1 MGVKVDKTVVERWRR
16 VGGWRGHVVSCGL
29 MLWMMMMMMGVM
41 RLVVK
46 VVARVAGRRK
56 TLTVHLAPVQTAR
69 CERGLTEGCSSRVA
83 QVTGMTHITGVTG
96 IATLRVG
103 IVVLA
108 GAGISPIEFKLVVS
122 RIIGVSTESFPVAVA
137 AISLGWARDVDLGS
151 LHNLLLHQ
159 LGTLFAC
166 RKERTL
172 VGAFSTKPFTLAI
185 KAQVK
190 QATMDPLRA
199 LAWQQ
204 HAY

>member
-1 MGVKVDKTVVERWRR
+1 MGVKVDKTVVERWWR
-16 VGGWRGHVVSCGL
+16 VGGWRGHVVSCRL

-41 RLVVK
+41 RLVMK
-46 VVARVAGRRK
+46 VVARVAGWCK
-56 TLTVHLAPVQTAR
+56 TLTVHLTPVQTAR
-69 CERGLTEGCSSRVA
+69 RERGLTEGCSSRVA
-83 QVTGMTHITGVTG
+83 QVTGMTHIAGVTG

-103 IVVLA
+103 IIVLA
-108 GAGISPIEFKLVVS
+108 GASISPIEFKLVVS

-137 AISLGWARDVDLGS
+137 AISLGWSRDVDLGS

-166 RKERTL
+166 RKQRTL
-172 VGAFSTKPFTLAI
+172 AGAFSTKPFTLAI